1 MVKVRWNDL
10 VGYADTN
17 IAGYKF
23 GNVMFYPDGGKP
35 FYRRC
40 VKFSECQEEK

>member
-1 MVKVRWNDL
+1 MVKVRCNGL

-23 GNVMFYPDGGKP
+23 GNVMFYPEGEKP

-40 VKFSECQEEK
+40 VRFSECQEEK